1 MKRNPTKTLNGVS
14 HPSSVRKIRGDI
26 YVLENSSAFPFLMFY
41 FKNLY
46 AVMLDCVNEVNPF

>member
-1 MKRNPTKTLNGVS
+1 MKRNLTKTLNGVS

-46 AVMLDCVNEVNPF
+46 AVMLDCVNE